1 MGERKFMKGSSA
13 MENMDQFNTVQ
24 CALTIL
30 FQVGS
35 IQHNET
41 SLCAPCQ
48 PQSSQVTVLIDIIDE
63 L

>member
-1 MGERKFMKGSSA
+1 